1 MSYKLGQIPSLR
13 ATLAEIADFMEC
25 QCLISEGGVYS
36 SVSGKSAMGISYDED
51 SENDEYEE
59 NEDEFPEVYEAL
71 AEIEDRNAFSGGCYP
86 FIADVNSVRVRED
99 IDSKVKDVYTFLLL
113 ATRENMSSGKI
124 VEGTDGTALFEKLC
138 ASVLRNYFGES
149 SKSFV
154 FGTGQENNLAF
165 SSKVQEMLDM
175 LGEGKLAFRVPD
187 NDTNHHKDG
196 KLDVVVFI
204 PFADSRKG
212 QFIAFG
218 QCKTGT
224 NWRSAVSQLDPK
236 VFCDSFCYPSP
247 GFTPIAVF
255 MVTEAFTDNWEFLL
269 RSTNGLLFDRTRI
282 MQYLP
287 SEIEEDLLEQIR
299 KWNAAVMGKYLND

>member
-1 MSYKLGQIPSLR
+1 M
-13 ATLAEIADFMEC
+13 
-25 QCLISEGGVYS
+25 
-36 SVSGKSAMGISYDED
+36 
-51 SENDEYEE
+51 
-59 NEDEFPEVYEAL
+59 
-71 AEIEDRNAFSGGCYP
+71 
-86 FIADVNSVRVRED
+86 
-99 IDSKVKDVYTFLLL
+99 
-113 ATRENMSSGKI
+113 
-124 VEGTDGTALFEKLC
+124 
-138 ASVLRNYFGES
+138 
-149 SKSFV
+149 
-154 FGTGQENNLAF
+154 
-165 SSKVQEMLDM
+165 
-175 LGEGKLAFRVPD
+175 
-187 NDTNHHKDG
+187 
-196 KLDVVVFI
+196 FI

-255 MVTEAFTDNWEFLL
+255 MVAEAFTDNWEYLL

-287 SEIEEDLLEQIR
+287 YEIEKDLLAQIR